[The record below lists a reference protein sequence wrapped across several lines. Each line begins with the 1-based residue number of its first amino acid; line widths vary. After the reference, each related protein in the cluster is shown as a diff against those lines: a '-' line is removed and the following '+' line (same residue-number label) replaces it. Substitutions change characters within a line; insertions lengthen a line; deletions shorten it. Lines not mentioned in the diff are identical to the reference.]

1 MEIKSIT
8 IYSTVTCPYC
18 QLLKDWLEKKDV
30 KYKNIFVDKDEK
42 AAEQMIKESR
52 QMGVPVTEIF
62 FTNGKKEIVIGFDK
76 PKIAKLLNIKE

>member
-18 QLLKDWLEKKDV
+18 HLLKDWLGKNDV
-30 KYKNIFVDKDEK
+30 RYKNIFVDKDEK
-42 AAEQMIKESR
+42 AADQMIKISN

-62 FTNGKKEIVIGFDK
+62 FKNGKQEIVIGFDK